1 MSIWNKILLGCIFFA
16 ALTLFILS
24 ARALQAHRV
33 WRESYNKHKE
43 AIVAAKQQVKDL
55 RGTLELGS
63 TGLLRAKVDLY
74 KILLGRGRVWDNCQ
88 PTKVDQ
94 DQDPVTK
101 QPRVLVTVQTS
112 KPIEA
117 DSVLY
122 AFEDKPAS
130 EGGAYLGQF
139 TVIQVGGNQ
148 VSLRPSVRLSD
159 SELARVQKSQQDGTA
174 WRLYELMPTDDLE
187 VFADLTD
194 DELKAMF
201 PNETTFPDDPEGKY
215 STYKD
220 YLFHGKIIT
229 KEQAETEG
237 LNGRVVMVDEADT
250 PLRNEQGLYTDVED
264 AQAKGMF
271 LRTLRDYEVLFDEE
285 HRLRSLMIDRIRVAE
300 RDLKFLQQALDDS
313 RLQKQARQKEIR
325 DLEQERETVYRERD
339 AVTEHE
345 AKLESAI
352 ASMKQAI
359 EDLIARNE
367 AAIAQVGRIQT
378 DAARVIN
385 NRTTGVVQK

>member
-1 MSIWNKILLGCIFFA
+1 M
-16 ALTLFILS
+16 
-24 ARALQAHRV
+24 
-33 WRESYNKHKE
+33 
-43 AIVAAKQQVKDL
+43 
-55 RGTLELGS
+55 
-63 TGLLRAKVDLY
+63 
-74 KILLGRGRVWDNCQ
+74 
-88 PTKVDQ
+88 
-94 DQDPVTK
+94 
-101 QPRVLVTVQTS
+101 
-112 KPIEA
+112 
-117 DSVLY
+117 
-122 AFEDKPAS
+122 
-130 EGGAYLGQF
+130 
-139 TVIQVGGNQ
+139 IQVGGNQ

-201 PNETTFPDDPEGKY
+201 PNETTFRTIPEGKY

-300 RDLKFLQQALDDS
+300 RDLKFLQQPSTIAAFRS
-313 RLQKQARQKEIR
+313 
-325 DLEQERETVYRERD
+325 
-339 AVTEHE
+339 
-345 AKLESAI
+345 KLGRKRFGISN
-352 ASMKQAI
+352 
-359 EDLIARNE
+359 RN
-367 AAIAQVGRIQT
+367 GR
-378 DAARVIN
+378 RS
-385 NRTTGVVQK
+385 TGNVMRSPNTRPSWKVLSPP